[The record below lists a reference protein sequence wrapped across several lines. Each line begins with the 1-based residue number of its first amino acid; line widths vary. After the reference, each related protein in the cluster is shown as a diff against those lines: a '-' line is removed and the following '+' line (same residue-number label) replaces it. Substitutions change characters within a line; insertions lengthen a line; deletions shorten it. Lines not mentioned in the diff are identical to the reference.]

1 QKVYTIILAPN
12 ASIMTGQ
19 GTNTIVL
26 GSGAEGATVIDPAT
40 DNPDYLDTLV
50 EEGKK
55 RGGIRYIL
63 VTHGHHDHMDGAPA
77 LRERT
82 GAPVY
87 AFSKKGVPVADE
99 EIADG
104 TTFPVGEDAL
114 RAIHTPGHR
123 FDHLCYFLERE

>member
-1 QKVYTIILAPN
+1 MGCARSYDQIITSLEMQRRGAINRAPPKETNMRKAYTIILAPN

-19 GTNTIVL
+19 GTNSIVL

-40 DNPDYLDTLV
+40 DNPDYLDALV

-55 RGGIRYIL
+55 HGGIRRIL

-82 GAPVY
+82 
-87 AFSKKGVPVADE
+87 
-99 EIADG
+99 
-104 TTFPVGEDAL
+104 
-114 RAIHTPGHR
+114 
-123 FDHLCYFLERE
+123 